1 MQSVKFAAEER
12 VKRNP
17 SLGIIE
23 AVQAVIV
30 DCLAKN
36 EDPGHVPSV
45 AFLDWNWYRLD
56 CYKLA
61 RGESVGVL
69 VKDILRTQR
78 EPKRLAA

>member
-12 VKRNP
+12 VKRDP
-17 SLGIIE
+17 SLGIID

-36 EDPGHVPSV
+36 EDPGHVPSG
-45 AFLDWNWYRLD
+45 AFMDWNWYRLD
-56 CYKLA
+56 CYKMA

-69 VKDILRTQR
+69 FKDIQR
-78 EPKRLAA
+78 PRQLPKEFAA